1 MLSSGESEESWI
13 VRTVGRMKH
22 ETVDPLSLDK
32 LPPGMELIGEGEW
45 VRVKGGMTL
54 DSGCSVFAMP
64 SRWLR
69 HLDLEPSEGSRRGQK
84 FIAASNHEVKNEGQ
98 RTVRFRTLDGSRR
111 QMVFQVAA
119 VNKILASIA
128 GICDNGNEVTFR
140 ADGGT
145 ITHTQTK
152 RETHFRR
159 QGNVYVMDMWVRNPK
174 FNGEPGKSMD
184 FTRHGQGK

>member
-1 MLSSGESEESWI
+1 MFQLEE
-13 VRTVGRMKH
+13 
-22 ETVDPLSLDK
+22 
-32 LPPGMELIGEGEW
+32 
-45 VRVKGGMTL
+45 
-54 DSGCSVFAMP
+54 
-64 SRWLR
+64 
-69 HLDLEPSEGSRRGQK
+69 SEGSTN
-84 FIAASNHEVKNEGQ
+84 AATYIGAAKGAPPIVNKGQ
-98 RTVRFRTLDGSRR
+98 RTIKSHTDCGEKREVTC
-111 QMVFQVAA
+111 QVAR